1 MSTVRAVSC
10 RSPARRQRK
19 DQRDIGAEL
28 RLIVFD
34 DHDIIAALVHNR
46 LRHVA
51 LGQERVHR
59 DNAAFQDQ
67 LAQEGLDSRDL
78 IGFVVHGVL
87 GQRDPHVVRE
97 RR

>member
-1 MSTVRAVSC
+1 MLKSPPAGRYVHIST
-10 RSPARRQRK
+10 
-19 DQRDIGAEL
+19 EL

-34 DHDIIAALVHNR
+34 DHDIIAALVHKR

-51 LGQERVHR
+51 LSQERVHR
-59 DNAAFQDQ
+59 DYAAFQDQ
-67 LAQEGLDSRDL
+67 LAQKALYSRDL

-97 RR
+97 SR